1 MTFGEIVFV
10 LALVALL
17 LLCVFF
23 IVCRRY
29 EDGIL
34 GNLALCGMAIACG
47 IALWGAAQGEL
58 KLPPREY
65 CLLIV
70 CAAIFLVRHAYRFAM
85 FHWHGHFGWG
95 RPRDFDPD
103 STVRMKAMGQG

>member
-1 MTFGEIVFV
+1 MVGEGIFV

-29 EDGIL
+29 EDGL
-34 GNLALCGMAIACG
+34 FGNLALCGMALACG
-47 IALWGAAQGEL
+47 ILLWDAAQGQL
-58 KLPPREY
+58 KLPAREY

-70 CAAIFLVRHAYRFAM
+70 CAALFLVRHAYRFAM
-85 FHWHGHFGWG
+85 FHWHGAFNWKP
-95 RPRDFDPD
+95 PRDFDPD
-103 STVRMKAMGQG
+103 TTVTIKAGPG